1 MLPILEKTVWILAA
15 VVLAGLAIFVT
26 VYGMPSSTPSIAMN
40 SREVSEQDLRRELN
54 SDQIRELDL
63 ILAGSA
69 SENGNATSRRGA
81 PGRRR
86 GVTKVYKVNQ
96 GLMDRLKN
104 LTDCQQ
110 ELSHASSRVRENT
123 DGTISLE
130 VFDITPGSLLERIG
144 LRDNDS
150 IEMVDG
156 QRLDFNSLP
165 AVLSAWESGV
175 DRLDGGGPI
184 VIEINRRGQKVQLV
198 VSPDL

>member
-130 VFDITPGSLLERIG
+130 VFDITPGSLLERVG

-150 IEMVDG
+150 I
-156 QRLDFNSLP
+156 
-165 AVLSAWESGV
+165 
-175 DRLDGGGPI
+175 
-184 VIEINRRGQKVQLV
+184 
-198 VSPDL
+198 

>member
-130 VFDITPGSLLERIG
+130 VFDITPGSLLERVG